1 MRERKLET
9 LEKKLGKYYFSWIQG
24 LHLRSQISI
33 GKNQQQRN
41 TLCLVEESNV
51 K

>member
-1 MRERKLET
+1 MRGRKLET
-9 LEKKLGKYYFSWIQG
+9 SEKKLGKCYFSSIQG

-41 TLCLVEESNV
+41 TLCLVEENNA